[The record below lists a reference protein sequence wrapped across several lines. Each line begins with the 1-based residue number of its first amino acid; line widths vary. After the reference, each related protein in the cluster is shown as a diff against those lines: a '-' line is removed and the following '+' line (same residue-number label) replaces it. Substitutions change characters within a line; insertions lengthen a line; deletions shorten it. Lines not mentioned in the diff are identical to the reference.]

1 MMDPP
6 QISVVVPCL
15 NEVENVAP
23 LTEAIKAELAK
34 SDVVSYEILFID
46 NGSTDGT
53 IELVKDLCTVDP
65 AVRLIVNNRN
75 YGQKRSPTY
84 GIYQAS
90 GAAVI
95 SLCADFQDPPQMI
108 GAFIERWRTGVKIV
122 LGKRAFEK
130 MSPGMRLFRA
140 MGYGFLAR
148 FGDHPV
154 LPDVTGFGLYDRAVV
169 DCLKQWR
176 DPEPF
181 FRGMLVE
188 SGFSLETIPFD
199 RPERAA
205 GRSKNSV
212 FAMIDFGLS
221 GVASASTQLLR
232 APLYLSPF
240 VFAAAGLALLIGIG
254 LIIVGRGSWT
264 PFLLALV
271 GGCFG
276 VNLVFLGLIGE
287 QVGLIAKTVR
297 GAPLVVEKERVN
309 FPASS
314 Q

>member
-1 MMDPP
+1 MNPP
-6 QISVVVPCL
+6 EISVVVPCL

-23 LTEAIKAELAK
+23 MATAIKTELAK
-34 SDVVSYEILFID
+34 ANVDSYEILFID

-53 IELVKDLCTVDP
+53 IELVKELCVAAPD
-65 AVRLIVNNRN
+65 VRLIVNNRN

-90 GAAVI
+90 GSAVI

-108 GAFIERWRTGVKIV
+108 GVFIERWRAGVKIV
-122 LGKRAFEK
+122 LGKRASEK
-130 MSPGMRLFRA
+130 MSVGMRLFRA
-140 MGYGFLAR
+140 MGYGFLAH
-148 FGDHPV
+148 FGDYRV

-188 SGFSLETIPFD
+188 SGFSLETIPFE

-205 GRSKNSV
+205 GRSKNSL

-221 GVASASTQLLR
+221 GIASASTQLLR
-232 APLYLSPF
+232 APLYLSLI
-240 VFAAAGLALLIGIG
+240 VFAATGLALLIGIG
-254 LIIVGRGSWT
+254 LLIAGRGSWA
-264 PFLLALV
+264 PFLLALG

-276 VNLVFLGLIGE
+276 VTLVFLGLIGE
-287 QVGLIAKTVR
+287 QVGVIAKTVR

-309 FPASS
+309 FPSAG